1 MRRVPPTEGKTM
13 SEAELELIVVEWFD
27 DAEGDE

>member
-1 MRRVPPTEGKTM
+1 LAVTEATEGATV